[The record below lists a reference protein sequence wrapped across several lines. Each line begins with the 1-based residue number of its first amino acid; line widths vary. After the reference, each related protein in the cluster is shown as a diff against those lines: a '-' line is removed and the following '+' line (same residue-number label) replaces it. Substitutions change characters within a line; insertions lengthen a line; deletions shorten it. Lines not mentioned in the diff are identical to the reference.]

1 MIRSR
6 FFLLILL
13 LAVCAAALPSAAL
26 AKENTTSPVPALAG
40 DWQIDLTRS
49 TELSPWKDC
58 ILHIKIAGDA
68 VTIDRELGW
77 ASRQFTDTMTVHVG
91 RTVTV
96 PVTMW
101 PENRHLGAYIS
112 DDHTKQVRADLLD
125 DGRLLRL
132 STDLVLETQQG
143 PRDVNILSDYKIS
156 ASGTQLTV
164 TEIRSTR
171 NQPIVYIFNRVNAAT
186 K

>member
-1 MIRSR
+1 MSGIKISV
-6 FFLLILL
+6 LTLL
-13 LAVCAAALPSAAL
+13 LALAVRVTAAV
-26 AKENTTSPVPALAG
+26 TSPSPTLAG

-58 ILHIKIAGDA
+58 VLHIKIAGEA
-68 VTIDRELGW
+68 VTIDRELAW
-77 ASRQFTDTMTVHVG
+77 ASRKFTDTMTVNVG

-96 PVTMW
+96 PVDMW

-112 DDHTKQVRADLLD
+112 DDHSKKVRADLLD
-125 DGRLLRL
+125 AGRLLRL

-171 NQPIVYIFNRVNAAT
+171 NQPIVYIFNRVAT

>member
-1 MIRSR
+1 MSGIKISVLT
-6 FFLLILL
+6 FLFSL
-13 LAVCAAALPSAAL
+13 AAALPSVGL
-26 AKENTTSPVPALAG
+26 AKEGVTSPAPALAG
-40 DWQIDLTRS
+40 DWQIDLARS

-58 ILHIKIAGDA
+58 ILHLKIAGDA
-68 VTIDRELGW
+68 VTIDRELAW
-77 ASRQFTDTMTVHVG
+77 ASRQFTDTMTVTVG

-96 PVTMW
+96 PVAMW

-112 DDHTKQVRADLLD
+112 DAHTKQVRADLLD

-143 PRDVNILSDYKIS
+143 SRDVNILSDYKIS

-171 NQPIVYIFNRVNAAT
+171 NQPIVYIFNRVSS

>member
-1 MIRSR
+1 MSGMKIPV
-6 FFLLILL
+6 LTLL
-13 LAVCAAALPSAAL
+13 LALAVRVTAAV
-26 AKENTTSPVPALAG
+26 TSPSPALAG

-58 ILHIKIAGDA
+58 VLHIKIAGDA

-77 ASRQFTDTMTVHVG
+77 ASRKFSDTMTVNVG

-96 PVTMW
+96 PVDMW

-112 DDHTKQVRADLLD
+112 DDHSKKVRADLLD
-125 DGRLLRL
+125 AGRLLRL

-171 NQPIVYIFNRVNAAT
+171 NQPIVYIFNRVAT